1 MPSLPRGASAP
12 SSTIRASRTTASAS
26 SCRRDPTRQHA
37 SSRCYASQARKRCA
51 VGKPRAALA
60 VFAAIAALACN
71 PDDVVHKVG
80 WFATMRHQRNIKPYA
95 RPIPPV
101 AGAVPT
107 AGGEL
112 PVTRETADHLVNPR
126 TRTAESLN
134 RGQAV
139 NQTFCLVC
147 HGERG
152 QGNGPVSM
160 AGGGPFPGVPSL
172 VDPARPHMSDGAIYG
187 MIVEAARMGRGH

>member
-1 MPSLPRGASAP
+1 MGRQALLAGAFVLLS
-12 SSTIRASRTTASAS
+12 
-26 SCRRDPTRQHA
+26 
-37 SSRCYASQARKRCA
+37 
-51 VGKPRAALA
+51 
-60 VFAAIAALACN
+60 ACN
-71 PDDVVHKVG
+71 PDTVVHKVG

-95 RPIPPV
+95 RPIPAV
-101 AGAVPT
+101 AGTVPA
-107 AGGEL
+107 AGGEVA
-112 PVTRETADHLVNPR
+112 VTRETADRLVSPR

-139 NQTFCLVC
+139 YQTFCLVC

-152 QGNGPVSM
+152 HGDGPVSM

-187 MIVEAARMGRGH
+187 MIVEATRMGRGSMPRYGDKIHGTDRWDVVNYVRSLQLLARGGGNQ